1 MNNDIGSFEI
11 SNLSDEQLIV
21 LRQLTFVA
29 QDGFDDS
36 SHYWKTK
43 AEKLEDAELVED
55 ARQYAKEELVRA
67 NQCSVLQ
74 NRLREEQRKRQARYE
89 VER

>member
-1 MNNDIGSFEI
+1 MNSEIGSLEI
-11 SNLSDEQLIV
+11 SNLSDEQIVV
-21 LRQLTFVA
+21 LRHLTFVA

-43 AEKLEDAELVED
+43 AEKVEDAELAED

-74 NRLREEQRKRQARYE
+74 NRLREEQRQRQARYE
-89 VER
+89 AKA